1 MRAANKSELVGMFT
15 GEIHS
20 DEAVLVAE
28 QMNVGRWSAID
39 HKTKGQLTGIVGQ
52 AISVDAI

>member
-15 GEIHS
+15 GEIYS
-20 DEAVLVAE
+20 DEAVLVA
-28 QMNVGRWSAID
+28 QMNVDRWSAID